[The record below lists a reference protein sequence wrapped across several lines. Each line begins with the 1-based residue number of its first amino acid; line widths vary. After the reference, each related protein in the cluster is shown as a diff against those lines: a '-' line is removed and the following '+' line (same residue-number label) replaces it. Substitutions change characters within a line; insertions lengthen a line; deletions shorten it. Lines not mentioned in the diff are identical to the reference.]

1 MRTLIDRLEL
11 LEGRDE
17 AERTAMLYDAAV
29 ESDGFEAAA
38 KDLGTRIRHARGKKL
53 AGIIGFLEV
62 SAKRAKGG
70 EKKALS
76 KLLKT
81 ANGKAA

>member
-1 MRTLIDRLEL
+1 
-11 LEGRDE
+11 
-17 AERTAMLYDAAV
+17 MLFDAAV

-76 KLLKT
+76 KLLNT